1 MLQRIAAAQW
11 RVLFVVVAL
20 SVTIPFILWFAGMF
34 WLAAIHRNPLGADL
48 WTWLDAWGKVDA
60 GIYSHVEQDRLL
72 RSLFYASLLVYFVPL
87 YVVLNGMLQR
97 HRRALHGSARWANH
111 KEIRNANLVQDDGI
125 VIGKHKGEILRFP
138 GQQFVLLSAPTRSG
152 KGVGVVIPNLLTYS
166 GSVVVLDIK
175 QENYNIT
182 AGYRRDVLQQ
192 QSWLFNPF
200 AEERNPDTGAPAPR
214 THRYNP
220 LSSITDG
227 VFRVGDILAIGNA
240 IWPTGGKD
248 AFWNDNARNLFLAI
262 VLFLSEL
269 NDRRQKDAA
278 LPEYPVTMGEVLR
291 QSSGR
296 GTGLS
301 VKKYLQGLVETYPWL
316 SSECLD
322 ALTNFLSAS
331 DDVLASIL
339 STFNAPLTIWR
350 NPVVDAATSQND
362 FDLADVRTRPMS
374 VYIGITPDHLEDAKL
389 LVNLVFSQLVNLNT
403 KQLPQDNPSR
413 YRYPCLLLMDEFT
426 AIGKVNILA
435 KAVSYIAGY
444 NLRLL
449 PIIQSLSQLESVYGR
464 EDARTFVTN
473 HAMQILFAPREQ
485 KDANE
490 YSEMLG
496 TFTEK
501 GVSESRSK
509 QILDPKGSSESIS
522 DQKRALM
529 LPQELKE
536 LGQWKEIVLLENTKP
551 ILCDKIRYYD
561 DPAFTSRVMEPPVVP
576 PLDLDLFIAKLQ
588 NRIRPLQDSELQA
601 DGSDLSDVPPEHLL
615 LMDADIDLPPP
626 DDEEGAYEFVTQCYQ
641 EQLGVS
647 VNDMNALVEK
657 TAPTPESPVAELSQW
672 LLNGLEFMNVVE
684 GSEVPHTDPSEKG
697 SAVDMETVNRAF
709 SAL

>member
-48 WTWLDAWGKVDA
+48 WTWLDAWGRVSA
-60 GIYSHVEQDRLL
+60 GIYPQTEQDRLI
-72 RSLFYASLLVYFVPL
+72 RSLFYACLLVYFVPL
-87 YVVLNGMLQR
+87 YVVLNGMLQK
-97 HRRALHGSARWANH
+97 HRRALHGSARWAND

-125 VIGKHKGEILRFP
+125 VIGKNKGEILRFP
-138 GQQFVLLSAPTRSG
+138 GQQFVLLAAPTRSG
-152 KGVGVVIPNLLTYS
+152 KGVGVVIPNLLTYT

-182 AGYRRDVLQQ
+182 AGYRRGVLQQ
-192 QSWLFNPF
+192 QTWLFNPF
-200 AEERNPDTGAPAPR
+200 AEDRNPDTGVPAPR

-403 KQLPQDNPSR
+403 KQLPQDNPQR
-413 YRYPCLLLMDEFT
+413 YRYSCLLLMDEFT

-501 GVSESRSK
+501 GISESRSK

>member
-1 MLQRIAAAQW
+1 MLQKIAATQW

-34 WLAAIHRNPLGADL
+34 WLAAIHRNPLVADL
-48 WTWLDAWGKVDA
+48 WTWLDAWSKVADR
-60 GIYSHVEQDRLL
+60 IYPKVEQDRLI

-87 YVVLNGMLQR
+87 YVVLNGMLQK
-97 HRRALHGSARWANH
+97 HRRALHGSARWAND
-111 KEIRNANLVQDDGI
+111 KEIRNAHLVQDDGI

-138 GQQFVLLSAPTRSG
+138 GQQFVLLAAPTRSG
-152 KGVGVVIPNLLTYS
+152 KGVGVVIPNLLTYT

-182 AGYRRDVLQQ
+182 AGYRREVLGQET
-192 QSWLFNPF
+192 WLFNPF
-200 AEERNPDTGAPAPR
+200 AEDREPDTGRPAPR

-262 VLFLSEL
+262 VLFLCEVR
-269 NDRRQKDAA
+269 DRRLKDES
-278 LPEYPVTMGEVLR
+278 LPEYAVTMGEVLR

-296 GTGLS
+296 GTGQT
-301 VKKYLQGLVETYPWL
+301 VKKYLQTLVETYPWL

-322 ALTNFLSAS
+322 AMANFLSAS

-350 NPVVDAATSQND
+350 NPIVDGATSQND

-403 KQLPQDNPSR
+403 KQLPQDNPQR
-413 YRYPCLLLMDEFT
+413 YRYRCLLLMDEFT

-501 GVSESRSK
+501 GISESRSK

-561 DPAFTSRVMEPPVVP
+561 DPAFSSRVMQPPVVQ
-576 PLDLDLFIAKLQ
+576 PLDIDLFVAKSQ
-588 NRIRPLQDSELQA
+588 NRIRPLQDSEVTSA
-601 DGSDLSDVPPEHLL
+601 GSDLSDVPPEHLL
-615 LMDADIDLPPP
+615 LMEADIELPPL
-626 DDEEGAYEFVTQCYQ
+626 DDEEGAYEFVTQCYH

-647 VNDMNALVEK
+647 VSEMNALVEK
-657 TAPTPESPVAELSQW
+657 TAPTPESSVPELSQW
-672 LLNGLEFMNVVE
+672 LLNGLEFMAAVE
-684 GSEVPHTDPSEKG
+684 EAEDRTSEALPDIPISER
-697 SAVDMETVNRAF
+697 AVDAAF
-709 SAL
+709 SSI

>member
-1 MLQRIAAAQW
+1 MLQKIAAKQW

-48 WTWLDAWGKVDA
+48 WTWLDAWGRVSA
-60 GIYSHVEQDRLL
+60 GLYPQTEQDRLI

-87 YVVLNGMLQR
+87 YVVLNGMLQK
-97 HRRALHGSARWANH
+97 HRRALHGSARWAND
-111 KEIRNANLVQDDGI
+111 KEIRNAHLVQDDGI
-125 VIGKHKGEILRFP
+125 VIGRHKGEILRFP
-138 GQQFVLLSAPTRSG
+138 GQQFVLLAAPTRSG
-152 KGVGVVIPNLLTYS
+152 KGVGVVIPNLLTYT

-182 AGYRRDVLQQ
+182 AGYRSAVLRQET
-192 QSWLFNPF
+192 WLFNPF
-200 AEERNPDTGAPAPR
+200 AEDREPDAGRAAPR

-227 VFRVGDILAIGNA
+227 VFRIGDILAIGNA

-262 VLFLSEL
+262 VLFLCEIR
-269 NDRRQKDAA
+269 DRRQKDES
-278 LPEYPVTMGEVLR
+278 LPHYPVTMGEVLR

-296 GTGLS
+296 GTGQS
-301 VKKYLQGLVETYPWL
+301 VKKYLQAQIETYPWL

-322 ALTNFLSAS
+322 AMANFLSAS

-389 LVNLVFSQLVNLNT
+389 LVNLIFSQLVNLNT
-403 KQLPQDNPSR
+403 KQLPQDNPQR

-473 HAMQILFAPREQ
+473 HALQILFAPREQ

-501 GVSESRSK
+501 GISESRSK

-529 LPQELKE
+529 MPQELKE

-561 DPAFTSRVMEPPVVP
+561 DPAFTSRVMKPPVVP
-576 PLDLDLFIAKLQ
+576 PLDLDLFVAKSQ
-588 NRIRPLQDSELQA
+588 NRIRPLQDSDVKA
-601 DGSDLSDVPPEHLL
+601 GGSDLSDVPPEHLL
-615 LMDADIDLPPP
+615 LMDADIELPPP
-626 DDEEGAYEFVTQCYQ
+626 DDEEAAYEFVTQCYQ

-647 VNDMNALVEK
+647 VSEITSLAKD
-657 TAPTPESPVAELSQW
+657 TAPSPQSSVPELSQW
-672 LLNGLEFMNVVE
+672 LLNGLEFIEAVDA
-684 GSEVPHTDPSEKG
+684 GSEVDDVKVAHQLDRGGVEH
-697 SAVDMETVNRAF
+697 AF
-709 SAL
+709 SGL

>member
-1 MLQRIAAAQW
+1 MLQKIAAAQW

-20 SVTIPFILWFAGMF
+20 AATIPFILWFAGMF
-34 WLAAIHRNPLGADL
+34 WLAAIHKNPLGADL
-48 WTWLDAWGKVDA
+48 WTWLDAWDLVRA
-60 GIYSHVEQDRLL
+60 GAYPMAEQDRLI

-87 YVVLNGMLQR
+87 YVVLNGMLQK
-97 HRRALHGSARWANH
+97 HRRALHGNARWAND
-111 KEIRNANLVQDDGI
+111 KEIHKANLVQDDGI
-125 VIGKHKGEILRFP
+125 VIGRHRDQLLSFP
-138 GQQFVLLSAPTRSG
+138 GQQFVLLAAPTRSG
-152 KGVGVVIPNLLTYS
+152 KGVGVVIPNLLTYT

-192 QSWLFNPF
+192 QTWLFNPF
-200 AEERNPDTGAPAPR
+200 AEDRNPDTGAPAPR

-269 NDRRQKDAA
+269 NDRRKKDVA

-322 ALTNFLSAS
+322 AMANFLSAS

-350 NPVVDAATSQND
+350 NPIVDAATSQND

-389 LVNLVFSQLVNLNT
+389 LVNLIFSQLVNLNT

-449 PIIQSLSQLESVYGR
+449 PIIQSMSQLESVYGK

-473 HAMQILFAPREQ
+473 HALQILFAPREQ

-501 GVSESRSK
+501 GISESRSK

-561 DPAFTSRVMEPPVVP
+561 DPVFTSRVKKPPIVAS
-576 PLDLDLFIAKLQ
+576 LDLDLFIAKSQ
-588 NRIRPLQDSELQA
+588 KRIRPVQDGEFESESGGLTGA
-601 DGSDLSDVPPEHLL
+601 VPEHLM
-615 LMDADIDLPPP
+615 LMEADIDMPPP
-626 DDEEGAYEFVTQCYQ
+626 DSDEGVYDFVTQCYQ
-641 EQLGVS
+641 EQLGMS
-647 VNDMNALVEK
+647 ASDITALVKQE
-657 TAPTPESPVAELSQW
+657 ESEQDRPVAELSNW
-672 LLNGLEFMNVVE
+672 LLNGLEFIQAVE
-684 GSEVPHTDPSEKG
+684 AGVATNDTPEKPKTLG
-697 SAVDMETVNRAF
+697 RKGVSHAF

>member
-1 MLQRIAAAQW
+1 MLQKIAATQW
-11 RVLFVVVAL
+11 RVLFVGVAL

-48 WTWLDAWGKVDA
+48 WTWLDAWGKVAA
-60 GIYSHVEQDRLL
+60 GTYPHTEQDRLI

-87 YVVLNGMLQR
+87 YVVLNGMLQK
-97 HRRALHGSARWANH
+97 HRRALHGSARWANDR
-111 KEIRNANLVQDDGI
+111 EISKANLVQDDGI
-125 VIGKHKGEILRFP
+125 VIGKNKGETLRFP
-138 GQQFVLLSAPTRSG
+138 GQQFVLLAAPTRSG
-152 KGVGVVIPNLLTYS
+152 KGVGVVIPNLLTYT

-182 AGYRRDVLQQ
+182 AGYRRDVLEQQ
-192 QSWLFNPF
+192 TWLFNPF

-296 GTGLS
+296 GTGQS
-301 VKKYLQGLVETYPWL
+301 VKKYLQSLIETYPWL

-322 ALTNFLSAS
+322 AMANFLSAS

-350 NPVVDAATSQND
+350 NPIVDAATSQND

-403 KQLPQDNPSR
+403 KQLPQDNPQR

-449 PIIQSLSQLESVYGR
+449 PIIQSLSQLESVYGK

-561 DPAFTSRVMEPPVVP
+561 DPAFTSRVMKPPVVP
-576 PLDLDLFIAKLQ
+576 PLDLDLFVAKSQ
-588 NRIRPLQDSELQA
+588 NRIRPLRDSDMQA

-615 LMDADIDLPPP
+615 LMDADIELPPP
-626 DDEEGAYEFVTQCYQ
+626 EDEEGAYEFVTQCYQ

-657 TAPTPESPVAELSQW
+657 VAPTPQSSVPELSQW
-672 LLNGLEFMNVVE
+672 LLNGLEFMNIVDAGAEVE
-684 GSEVPHTDPSEKG
+684 DDVAAQNLDRTGVEH
-697 SAVDMETVNRAF
+697 AF
-709 SAL
+709 SSL

>member
-1 MLQRIAAAQW
+1 MLQRIAAVQW

-48 WTWLDAWGKVDA
+48 WTWLDAWGRVSA
-60 GIYSHVEQDRLL
+60 GIYPQAEQDRLI

-87 YVVLNGMLQR
+87 YVVLNGMLQK
-97 HRRALHGSARWANH
+97 HRRALHGSARWAND

-138 GQQFVLLSAPTRSG
+138 GQQFVLLAAPTRSG
-152 KGVGVVIPNLLTYS
+152 KGVGVVIPNLLTYT

-182 AGYRRDVLQQ
+182 AGYRNSVLGQET
-192 QSWLFNPF
+192 WLFNPF
-200 AEERNPDTGAPAPR
+200 AEDREPDTGRADPR

-262 VLFLSEL
+262 VLFLCEMQG
-269 NDRRQKDAA
+269 RRLKDES
-278 LPEYPVTMGEVLR
+278 LPHYPVTMGEVLR

-296 GTGLS
+296 GTGQS
-301 VKKYLQGLVETYPWL
+301 VKKYLQSLIETYPWL

-322 ALTNFLSAS
+322 AMANFLSAS

-374 VYIGITPDHLEDAKL
+374 IYIGITPDHLEDAKL

-403 KQLPQDNPSR
+403 KQLPQDNPQR

-576 PLDLDLFIAKLQ
+576 PLDLDLFVAKLQ
-588 NRIRPLQDSELQA
+588 NRIRPLQDSDVQA

-615 LMDADIDLPPP
+615 LMEADIELPPP

-647 VNDMNALVEK
+647 VSDMAALVSDKE
-657 TAPTPESPVAELSQW
+657 PDSQSSVPELSQW
-672 LLNGLEFMNVVE
+672 LLNGLEFMKVIERGAATE
-684 GSEVPHTDPSEKG
+684 GVLTRPDP
-697 SAVDMETVNRAF
+697 VDRETVDRAF

>member
-1 MLQRIAAAQW
+1 MLQRIAAVQW

-48 WTWLDAWGKVDA
+48 WTWLDAWGRVSA
-60 GIYSHVEQDRLL
+60 GIYPQAEQDRLI

-87 YVVLNGMLQR
+87 YVVLNGMLQK
-97 HRRALHGSARWANH
+97 HRRALHGSARWAND

-138 GQQFVLLSAPTRSG
+138 GQQFVLLAAPTRSG
-152 KGVGVVIPNLLTYS
+152 KGVGVVIPNLLTYT

-182 AGYRRDVLQQ
+182 AGYRNSVLGQET
-192 QSWLFNPF
+192 WLFNPF
-200 AEERNPDTGAPAPR
+200 AEDREPDTGRADPR

-262 VLFLSEL
+262 VLFLCEMQG
-269 NDRRQKDAA
+269 RRLKDES
-278 LPEYPVTMGEVLR
+278 LPHYPVTMGEVLR

-296 GTGLS
+296 GTGQS
-301 VKKYLQGLVETYPWL
+301 VKKYLQSLIETYPWL

-322 ALTNFLSAS
+322 AMANFLSAS

-362 FDLADVRTRPMS
+362 FDLADVRTKPMS

-389 LVNLVFSQLVNLNT
+389 LINLVFSQLVNLNT
-403 KQLPQDNPSR
+403 KQLPQDNPQR

-464 EDARTFVTN
+464 EDTRTFVTN

-501 GVSESRSK
+501 GISESRSK

-561 DPAFTSRVMEPPVVP
+561 NPAFTSRVMQPPVVP
-576 PLDLDLFIAKLQ
+576 PLDLDLFVAKLQ
-588 NRIRPLQDSELQA
+588 NRIRTLQDNDVKA

-615 LMDADIDLPPP
+615 LMEADIELPPP
-626 DDEEGAYEFVTQCYQ
+626 DDEEGAFEFVTQCYQ

-647 VNDMNALVEK
+647 VSEMNALVEK
-657 TAPTPESPVAELSQW
+657 TTPNPESPVPELSQW
-672 LLNGLEFMNVVE
+672 LLNGLEFMAAVE
-684 GSEVPHTDPSEKG
+684 DPGGTITEAQPDMPISKG
-697 SAVDMETVNRAF
+697 AVHAAF
-709 SAL
+709 SSI

>member
-1 MLQRIAAAQW
+1 MLQKIAAKQW

-48 WTWLDAWGKVDA
+48 WTWLDAWGRVSA
-60 GIYSHVEQDRLL
+60 GSYPQTEQDRLI

-87 YVVLNGMLQR
+87 YVVLNGMLQK
-97 HRRALHGSARWANH
+97 HRRALHGNARWAND
-111 KEIRNANLVQDDGI
+111 KEIHKANLVQDDGI
-125 VIGKHKGEILRFP
+125 VIGKNKGEILRFP
-138 GQQFVLLSAPTRSG
+138 GQQFVLLAAPTRSG
-152 KGVGVVIPNLLTYS
+152 KGVGVVIPNLLTYT

-182 AGYRRDVLQQ
+182 AGYRRNSLKQDT
-192 QSWLFNPF
+192 WLFNPF
-200 AEERNPDTGAPAPR
+200 AEDREPETGRAAPR

-220 LSSITDG
+220 LSSITVG

-262 VLFLSEL
+262 VLFLCEIR
-269 NDRRQKDAA
+269 DRRQKDEA
-278 LPEYPVTMGEVLR
+278 LPYYPVTMGEVLR

-296 GTGLS
+296 GTGQS
-301 VKKYLQGLVETYPWL
+301 VKKYLQALVETYPWL

-322 ALTNFLSAS
+322 AMANFLSAS

-403 KQLPQDNPSR
+403 KQLPQDNPQR
-413 YRYPCLLLMDEFT
+413 YRYPCLLLMDEFS

-449 PIIQSLSQLESVYGR
+449 PIIQSLSQLESVYGK

-501 GVSESRSK
+501 GISESRSK

-561 DPAFTSRVMEPPVVP
+561 DPAFNSRVMQSPVVP
-576 PLDLDLFIAKLQ
+576 PLDLDLFVAKSQ
-588 NRIRPLQDSELQA
+588 NRIRPLQDSDLLA
-601 DGSDLSDVPPEHLL
+601 DGSDLSDLPPEHLL
-615 LMDADIDLPPP
+615 LMESDIELPPP
-626 DDEEGAYEFVTQCYQ
+626 DDEESANEFVAHCYQ

-647 VNDMNALVEK
+647 VSEMNALVEK
-657 TAPTPESPVAELSQW
+657 TTPNPESPVPELSQW
-672 LLNGLEFMNVVE
+672 LLNGLEFMAAVE
-684 GSEVPHTDPSEKG
+684 DPENRTSEALPSKPISER
-697 SAVDMETVNRAF
+697 AVHAAF
-709 SAL
+709 SSI

>member
-1 MLQRIAAAQW
+1 MLQKIAATQW

-48 WTWLDAWGKVDA
+48 WTWLDAWGKLAD
-60 GIYSHVEQDRLL
+60 GIYPRVEQDRLI

-87 YVVLNGMLQR
+87 YVVLNGMIQK
-97 HRRALHGSARWANH
+97 HRRALHGSARWAND
-111 KEIRNANLVQDDGI
+111 KEIRNAHLVQDDGI

-138 GQQFVLLSAPTRSG
+138 GQQFVLLAAPTRSG
-152 KGVGVVIPNLLTYS
+152 KGVGVVIPNLLTYT

-175 QENYNIT
+175 QENYHIT
-182 AGYRRDVLQQ
+182 AGYRRDVLRQET
-192 QSWLFNPF
+192 WLFNPF
-200 AEERNPDTGAPAPR
+200 AEDREPDTGRPAPR

-262 VLFLSEL
+262 VLFLCEVR
-269 NDRRQKDAA
+269 DRRLKDES
-278 LPEYPVTMGEVLR
+278 LPDYPVTMGEVLR

-296 GTGLS
+296 GTGQT
-301 VKKYLQGLVETYPWL
+301 VKKYLQTLVETYPWL

-322 ALTNFLSAS
+322 AMANFLSAS

-350 NPVVDAATSQND
+350 NPIVDAATSQND

-403 KQLPQDNPSR
+403 KQLPQDNLQR
-413 YRYPCLLLMDEFT
+413 YRYSCLLLMDEFT

-501 GVSESRSK
+501 GISESRSK

-551 ILCDKIRYYD
+551 ILCEKIRYYD
-561 DPAFTSRVMEPPVVP
+561 DPAFSTCVMQPPVVP
-576 PLDLDLFIAKLQ
+576 PLDIDLFVAKSQ
-588 NRIRPLQDSELQA
+588 NRIRPLQDSEVKS
-601 DGSDLSDVPPEHLL
+601 DGPDLSDVPPEHIL
-615 LMDADIDLPPP
+615 LMEADIELPPP
-626 DDEEGAYEFVTQCYQ
+626 EDEAGAYEFVTQCYQ

-647 VNDMNALVEK
+647 VAEINALVEK
-657 TAPTPESPVAELSQW
+657 TTPTPESSVPELSQW
-672 LLNGLEFMNVVE
+672 LLNGLEFMAAVAVGAVAE
-684 GSEVPHTDPSEKG
+684 DGLARSVP
-697 SAVDMETVNRAF
+697 VDMDTVDRAF
-709 SAL
+709 STL

>member
-1 MLQRIAAAQW
+1 M
-11 RVLFVVVAL
+11 
-20 SVTIPFILWFAGMF
+20 
-34 WLAAIHRNPLGADL
+34 
-48 WTWLDAWGKVDA
+48 
-60 GIYSHVEQDRLL
+60 
-72 RSLFYASLLVYFVPL
+72 PL
-87 YVVLNGMLQR
+87 YVVLNGMLQK
-97 HRRALHGSARWANH
+97 HRRALHGSARWANDR
-111 KEIRNANLVQDDGI
+111 EISKANLVQDDGI
-125 VIGKHKGEILRFP
+125 VIGKHKSEILRFP
-138 GQQFVLLSAPTRSG
+138 GQQFVLLAAPTRSG
-152 KGVGVVIPNLLTYS
+152 KGVGVVIPNLLTYT

-182 AGYRRDVLQQ
+182 AGYRNTVHKQET
-192 QSWLFNPF
+192 WLFNPF
-200 AEERNPDTGAPAPR
+200 AEDREPDTGRAAPR

-262 VLFLSEL
+262 VLFLCEMR
-269 NDRRQKDAA
+269 DRRLKDES
-278 LPEYPVTMGEVLR
+278 LPNYPVTMGEVLR

-296 GTGLS
+296 GTGQS
-301 VKKYLQGLVETYPWL
+301 VKKYLQSLFETYPWL

-322 ALTNFLSAS
+322 AMANFLSAS

-403 KQLPQDNPSR
+403 KQLPQDNPQR

-449 PIIQSLSQLESVYGR
+449 PIIQSLSQLESVYGK

-473 HAMQILFAPREQ
+473 HALQILFAPREQ

-501 GVSESRSK
+501 GISESRSK

-536 LGQWKEIVLLENTKP
+536 LGQWKEIVLVENTKP

-576 PLDLDLFIAKLQ
+576 PLDLDLFVAKSQ
-588 NRIRPLQDSELQA
+588 NRIRPLQDCDLQA

-615 LMDADIDLPPP
+615 LMDADIELPPP
-626 DDEEGAYEFVTQCYQ
+626 EDEEGAYEFVTQCYQ

-657 TAPTPESPVAELSQW
+657 TAPTPQSSVPELSQW
-672 LLNGLEFMNVVE
+672 LLNGLEFIKVVDS
-684 GSEVPHTDPSEKG
+684 GSEVEDV
-697 SAVDMETVNRAF
+697 VDAQNLDRTGVEHAF
-709 SAL
+709 SGL

>member
-1 MLQRIAAAQW
+1 MLQRIAATQW

-48 WTWLDAWGKVDA
+48 WTWLDAWGKVAA
-60 GIYSHVEQDRLL
+60 GIYSHVEQVRLI

-87 YVVLNGMLQR
+87 YVVLNGMLQK
-97 HRRALHGSARWANH
+97 HRRALHGSARWANDR
-111 KEIRNANLVQDDGI
+111 EISKANLVQDDGI
-125 VIGKHKGEILRFP
+125 VIGKNKGETLRFP
-138 GQQFVLLSAPTRSG
+138 GQQFVLLAAPTRSG
-152 KGVGVVIPNLLTYS
+152 KGVGVVIPNLLTYT

-182 AGYRRDVLQQ
+182 AGYRRDVLEQQ
-192 QSWLFNPF
+192 TWLFNPF

-296 GTGLS
+296 GTGQS
-301 VKKYLQGLVETYPWL
+301 VKKYLQSLIETYPWL

-322 ALTNFLSAS
+322 AMANFLSAS

-350 NPVVDAATSQND
+350 NPIVDAATSQND

-403 KQLPQDNPSR
+403 KQLPQDNPQR

-449 PIIQSLSQLESVYGR
+449 PIIQSLSQLESVYGK

-561 DPAFTSRVMEPPVVP
+561 DPAFTSRVMKPPVVP
-576 PLDLDLFIAKLQ
+576 PLDLDLFVAKSQ
-588 NRIRPLQDSELQA
+588 NRIRPLRDSDMQA

-615 LMDADIDLPPP
+615 LMDADIELPPP
-626 DDEEGAYEFVTQCYQ
+626 EDEEGAYEFVTQCYQ

-657 TAPTPESPVAELSQW
+657 VAPTPQSSVPELSQW
-672 LLNGLEFMNVVE
+672 LLNGLEFMNIVDAGAEVE
-684 GSEVPHTDPSEKG
+684 DDVAAQNLDRTGVEH
-697 SAVDMETVNRAF
+697 AF
-709 SAL
+709 SSL

>member
-1 MLQRIAAAQW
+1 MLQRIAALQW
-11 RVLFVVVAL
+11 RVLFIVVAL
-20 SVTIPFILWFAGMF
+20 AATIPFILWFAGMF

-48 WTWLDAWGKVDA
+48 WTWLDAWFWVRDGV
-60 GIYSHVEQDRLL
+60 YPSTEQDRLI

-87 YVVLNGMLQR
+87 YVLLNGAFQK
-97 HRRALHGSARWANH
+97 HRRALHGSARWAND
-111 KEIRNANLVQDDGI
+111 KEIRTADLMCDDGI
-125 VIGKHKGEILRFP
+125 VIGKLKGDTLRFP
-138 GQQFVLLSAPTRSG
+138 GQQFVLLAAPTRSG
-152 KGVGVVIPNLLTYS
+152 KGVGVVIPNLLTYN

-182 AGYRRDVLQQ
+182 AGYRKDVLRQET
-192 QSWLFNPF
+192 WLFNPF
-200 AEERNPDTGAPAPR
+200 AEDRESETGRAAPR

-262 VLFLSEL
+262 VLFLCEVR
-269 NDRRQKDAA
+269 DRRIKDES
-278 LPEYPVTMGEVLR
+278 LPHYPVTMGEVLR

-296 GTGLS
+296 GTGQS
-301 VKKYLQGLVETYPWL
+301 VKKYLQTLVETYPWL

-322 ALTNFLSAS
+322 AMANFLSAS

-413 YRYPCLLLMDEFT
+413 YRHSCLLLMDEFT

-501 GVSESRSK
+501 GISESRSK

-561 DPAFTSRVMEPPVVP
+561 DPAFTSRVMQPPVVP
-576 PLDLDLFIAKLQ
+576 ALDLDLFVAKLQ
-588 NRIRPLQDSELQA
+588 NRIRPLQDSDLKA
-601 DGSDLSDVPPEHLL
+601 DGSDLSDMPPEHLL
-615 LMDADIDLPPP
+615 LMDADIELPPP
-626 DDEEGAYEFVTQCYQ
+626 DDEEAAYEFVTQCYQ

-647 VNDMNALVEK
+647 VSEITSLAKD
-657 TAPTPESPVAELSQW
+657 TAPSPQSSVPELSQW
-672 LLNGLEFMNVVE
+672 LLNGLEFIEAVDA
-684 GSEVPHTDPSEKG
+684 GSEVDDVKDVQQLDRGGVEH
-697 SAVDMETVNRAF
+697 AF
-709 SAL
+709 SGL

>member
-1 MLQRIAAAQW
+1 MLQRIAATQW

-34 WLAAIHRNPLGADL
+34 WLAAIRRNPMGADL
-48 WTWLDAWGKVDA
+48 WTWLDAWGKVA
-60 GIYSHVEQDRLL
+60 TGTYPLIEQDRLI

-87 YVVLNGMLQR
+87 YVVLNGMLQK
-97 HRRALHGSARWANH
+97 HRRALHGSARWAND

-125 VIGKHKGEILRFP
+125 VIGKHKGDILRFP
-138 GQQFVLLSAPTRSG
+138 GQQFVLLAAPTRSG
-152 KGVGVVIPNLLTYS
+152 KGVGVVIPNLLTYT

-182 AGYRRDVLQQ
+182 AGYRRDVLRQET
-192 QSWLFNPF
+192 WLFNPF
-200 AEERNPDTGAPAPR
+200 AEDREPDTGRAAPR

-262 VLFLSEL
+262 VLFLCEIR
-269 NDRRQKDAA
+269 DRRQKDES
-278 LPEYPVTMGEVLR
+278 LPHYPVTMGEVLR

-296 GTGLS
+296 GTGQS
-301 VKKYLQGLVETYPWL
+301 VKKYLQAQIETYPWL

-322 ALTNFLSAS
+322 AMANFLSAS

-389 LVNLVFSQLVNLNT
+389 LVNLIFSQLVNLNT
-403 KQLPQDNPSR
+403 KQLPQDNPQR

-473 HAMQILFAPREQ
+473 HALQILFAPREQ

-529 LPQELKE
+529 MPQELKE

-561 DPAFTSRVMEPPVVP
+561 DPAFSSRVMQPPVVP
-576 PLDLDLFIAKLQ
+576 QLDLDLFVAKLH
-588 NRIRPLQDSELQA
+588 NRIRPLQDSDVKD

-615 LMDADIDLPPP
+615 LMEADIEVPPP
-626 DDEEGAYEFVTQCYQ
+626 EDEEGAYEFVTQCYQ

-647 VNDMNALVEK
+647 VSELTSLAKV
-657 TAPTPESPVAELSQW
+657 TAPSPQSSVPELSQW
-672 LLNGLEFMNVVE
+672 LLNGLEFIEAVDA
-684 GSEVPHTDPSEKG
+684 GSEVDDVMDVHQLDRGGVEH
-697 SAVDMETVNRAF
+697 AF
-709 SAL
+709 SGL

>member
-20 SVTIPFILWFAGMF
+20 SVTIPFILWFAGIF

-48 WTWLDAWGKVDA
+48 WTWLDAWGRISA
-60 GIYSHVEQDRLL
+60 GLYPQTEQDRLI

-87 YVVLNGMLQR
+87 YVVLNGMFQK
-97 HRRALHGSARWANH
+97 HRRALHGSARWAND

-138 GQQFVLLSAPTRSG
+138 GQQFVLLAAPTRSG
-152 KGVGVVIPNLLTYS
+152 KGVGVVIPNLLTYT

-182 AGYRRDVLQQ
+182 AGYRKDILNQET
-192 QSWLFNPF
+192 WLFNPF
-200 AEERNPDTGAPAPR
+200 AEDREPETGRAAPR

-262 VLFLSEL
+262 VLFLCEVR
-269 NDRRQKDAA
+269 DRRYKDES
-278 LPEYPVTMGEVLR
+278 LPDYPVTMGEVLR

-296 GTGLS
+296 GTGQS
-301 VKKYLQGLVETYPWL
+301 VKKYLQSLIETYPWL

-322 ALTNFLSAS
+322 AMANFLSAS

-362 FDLADVRTRPMS
+362 FDLADVRIRPMS

-403 KQLPQDNPSR
+403 KQLPQDNPQR

-501 GVSESRSK
+501 GISESRSK

-536 LGQWKEIVLLENTKP
+536 LGQWKEIVILENTKP
-551 ILCDKIRYYD
+551 ILCEKVRYYD
-561 DPAFTSRVMEPPVVP
+561 DPAFSTRVMQPPVVL
-576 PLDLDLFIAKLQ
+576 PLDLDLFVAKSQ
-588 NRIRPLQDSELQA
+588 NRVRPLQDSDVQTDE
-601 DGSDLSDVPPEHLL
+601 SVLSDVPPEHLL
-615 LMDADIDLPPP
+615 LMEADIELPPP
-626 DDEEGAYEFVTQCYQ
+626 EDEEGAYEFVTQCYQ
-641 EQLGVS
+641 EQLVVS
-647 VNDMNALVEK
+647 VSDMATLVSNQE
-657 TAPTPESPVAELSQW
+657 PDSQGSVSELSQW
-672 LLNGLEFMNVVE
+672 LLNGLEFMKVIERGAATE
-684 GSEVPHTDPSEKG
+684 GDSKRPDP
-697 SAVDMETVNRAF
+697 VDRETVDRAF
-709 SAL
+709 LAL

>member
-1 MLQRIAAAQW
+1 MLQRIAATQW

-34 WLAAIHRNPLGADL
+34 WLATIPRNPLGADI
-48 WTWLDAWGKVDA
+48 WTWLDAWAQTRVGVLPL
-60 GIYSHVEQDRLL
+60 SEQDRLI
-72 RSLFYASLLVYFVPL
+72 RSLFYSSLLVYFVPL

-97 HRRALHGSARWANH
+97 HRRALHGSARWANDR
-111 KEIRNANLVQDDGI
+111 EISKANLVQDDGI
-125 VIGKHKGEILRFP
+125 VIGKHKGEILHFP
-138 GQQFVLLSAPTRSG
+138 GQQFVLLAAPTRSG
-152 KGVGVVIPNLLTYS
+152 KGVGVVIPNLLTYT

-182 AGYRRDVLQQ
+182 AGYRKDILKQET
-192 QSWLFNPF
+192 WLFNPF
-200 AEERNPDTGAPAPR
+200 AEDREPDTGRAAPK

-240 IWPTGGKD
+240 IWPTAGKD

-262 VLFLSEL
+262 VLFLCEMR
-269 NDRRQKDAA
+269 DRRLKDES
-278 LPEYPVTMGEVLR
+278 LPNYPVTMGEVLR

-296 GTGLS
+296 GTGQS
-301 VKKYLQGLVETYPWL
+301 VKKYLQALVETYPWL

-322 ALTNFLSAS
+322 AMSNFLSAS

-350 NPVVDAATSQND
+350 NPIVDAATSQND
-362 FDLADVRTRPMS
+362 FDLADVRTKPMS

-403 KQLPQDNPSR
+403 KQLPQDNPVR
-413 YRYPCLLLMDEFT
+413 YRYSCLLLMDEFT

-449 PIIQSLSQLESVYGR
+449 PIIQSLSQLESVYGK

-501 GVSESRSK
+501 GISESRSK

-561 DPAFTSRVMEPPVVP
+561 DPAFTSRVMETPVVP
-576 PLDLDLFIAKLQ
+576 PLDLDLFVAKLQ
-588 NRIRPLQDSELQA
+588 NRIRPLQDSDVQA

-615 LMDADIDLPPP
+615 LMEADIELPPP

-647 VNDMNALVEK
+647 VSEMNALVEK
-657 TAPTPESPVAELSQW
+657 TTPNPESPVPELSQW
-672 LLNGLEFMNVVE
+672 LLNGLEFMAALEEPVDRT
-684 GSEVPHTDPSEKG
+684 SEVLPDTPISER
-697 SAVDMETVNRAF
+697 AVHAAF
-709 SAL
+709 SSI

>member
-1 MLQRIAAAQW
+1 MLQKIAATQW
-11 RVLFVVVAL
+11 RVLFVVVSL
-20 SVTIPFILWFAGMF
+20 SATIPFILWFAGMF
-34 WLAAIHRNPLGADL
+34 WLAALHKNPLGSNL
-48 WTWLDAWGKVDA
+48 WTWLDAWGLVRNSV
-60 GIYSHVEQDRLL
+60 YPVSEQDRLI
-72 RSLFYASLLVYFVPL
+72 RSLFYASLVVYFVPL
-87 YVVLNGMLQR
+87 YVVLNGVLQK
-97 HRRALHGSARWANH
+97 HRRALHGSARWAND
-111 KEIRNANLVQDDGI
+111 KEIRQAGLVQDDGI
-125 VIGKHKGEILRFP
+125 LIGKHKGDILHFP
-138 GQQFVLLSAPTRSG
+138 GQQFVILAAPTRSG
-152 KGVGVVIPNLLTYS
+152 KGVGVVIPNLLTYR

-175 QENYNIT
+175 QENYTIT
-182 AGYRRDVLQQ
+182 AGYRQRVLKQET
-192 QSWLFNPF
+192 WLFNPF
-200 AEERNPDTGAPAPR
+200 AEDRDPETGRPAPR

-262 VLFLSEL
+262 VLFLCEL
-269 NDRRQKDAA
+269 RDRGQKEEG
-278 LPEYPVTMGEVLR
+278 LPDYPVTMGEVLR

-296 GTGLS
+296 GSGQT
-301 VKKYLQGLVETYPWL
+301 VKKYLQGLIETYPWL
-316 SSECLD
+316 SGECLD
-322 ALTNFLSAS
+322 AMANFLSAS

-403 KQLPQDNPSR
+403 KQLPQDNPAR

-449 PIIQSLSQLESVYGR
+449 PIIQSLSQLESVYGK
-464 EDARTFVTN
+464 EDARTFLTN
-473 HAMQILFAPREQ
+473 HALQILFAPREQ

-501 GVSESRSK
+501 GISESRSK

-529 LPQELKE
+529 MPQELKE
-536 LGQWKEIVLLENTKP
+536 LGQWKEIILLENTKP

-561 DPAFTSRVMEPPVVP
+561 DPVFTARVMQPPVLP
-576 PLDLDLFIAKLQ
+576 PMDLDLFIAQSQK
-588 NRIRPLQDSELQA
+588 RIRPLA
-601 DGSDLSDVPPEHLL
+601 DNEINDETGALSDVPPEHLL
-615 LMDADIDLPPP
+615 LLDPEIKMPPIEDE
-626 DDEEGAYEFVTQCYQ
+626 DDAYEFALNCY
-641 EQLGVS
+641 EAQLGTGIADSIALAEKTPAGPEAS
-647 VNDMNALVEK
+647 VN
-657 TAPTPESPVAELSQW
+657 ELSHW
-672 LLNGLEFMNVVE
+672 LLNGLEFMSVIDE
-684 GSEVPHTDPSEKG
+684 GRFTDNPQK
-697 SAVDMETVNRAF
+697 SAIAMDQEDVRQAF

>member
-11 RVLFVVVAL
+11 RVLFVLVAL

-48 WTWLDAWGKVDA
+48 WTWLDAWGRVSA
-60 GIYSHVEQDRLL
+60 GSYPQTEQDRLI

-87 YVVLNGMLQR
+87 YVVLNGMLQK

-152 KGVGVVIPNLLTYS
+152 KGVGVVIPNLLTYT

-182 AGYRRDVLQQ
+182 AGYRRGVLQQ
-192 QSWLFNPF
+192 QTWLFNPF
-200 AEERNPDTGAPAPR
+200 AEDRNPDTGVPAPR

>member
-1 MLQRIAAAQW
+1 MLQRIAATQW

-48 WTWLDAWGKVDA
+48 WTWLDAWGKVA
-60 GIYSHVEQDRLL
+60 TGTYPLIEQDRLI

-87 YVVLNGMLQR
+87 YVVLNGMLQK
-97 HRRALHGSARWANH
+97 HRRALHGSARWAND
-111 KEIRNANLVQDDGI
+111 KEIRNAKLVQDDGI

-138 GQQFVLLSAPTRSG
+138 GQQFVLLAAPTRSG
-152 KGVGVVIPNLLTYS
+152 KGVGVVIPNLLTYT

-182 AGYRRDVLQQ
+182 AGYRKESLGQET
-192 QSWLFNPF
+192 WLFNPF
-200 AEERNPDTGAPAPR
+200 AEDREPETGRAAPR

-262 VLFLSEL
+262 VLFLNEL
-269 NDRRQKDAA
+269 RDRRLKDES
-278 LPEYPVTMGEVLR
+278 LPHYPVTMGEVLR

-296 GTGLS
+296 GSGQS
-301 VKKYLQGLVETYPWL
+301 VKKYLQSLIETYPWL

-322 ALTNFLSAS
+322 AMANFLSAS

-350 NPVVDAATSQND
+350 NPIVDAATSHND

-403 KQLPQDNPSR
+403 KQLPQDNPTK

-501 GVSESRSK
+501 GISESRSK

-561 DPAFTSRVMEPPVVP
+561 DPAFTSRVMEPPVVR
-576 PLDLDLFIAKLQ
+576 PLDLDLFVAKLQ
-588 NRIRPLQDSELQA
+588 NRIRPLQDNDVQA

-615 LMDADIDLPPP
+615 LMEADIELPPP
-626 DDEEGAYEFVTQCYQ
+626 DDEEGAFEFVTQCYQ

-647 VNDMNALVEK
+647 VSDMAALVSDKE
-657 TAPTPESPVAELSQW
+657 PDSQSSVPELSQW
-672 LLNGLEFMNVVE
+672 LLNGLEFMKVIERGAATE
-684 GSEVPHTDPSEKG
+684 GVSTRPDP
-697 SAVDMETVNRAF
+697 VDRETVDRAF
-709 SAL
+709 LAL

>member
-48 WTWLDAWGKVDA
+48 WTWLDAWGRVSA
-60 GIYSHVEQDRLL
+60 GIYPQTEQDRLI
-72 RSLFYASLLVYFVPL
+72 RSLFYACLLVYFVPL
-87 YVVLNGMLQR
+87 YVVLNGMLQK
-97 HRRALHGSARWANH
+97 HRRALHGSARWAND

-138 GQQFVLLSAPTRSG
+138 GQQFVLLAAPTRSG

-182 AGYRRDVLQQ
+182 AGYRRDVLKQET
-192 QSWLFNPF
+192 WLFNPF
-200 AEERNPDTGAPAPR
+200 AEDRESDTGRAAPR

-262 VLFLSEL
+262 VLFLCEMR
-269 NDRRQKDAA
+269 DRRLKDES
-278 LPEYPVTMGEVLR
+278 LPNYPVTMGEVLR

-296 GTGLS
+296 GTGQS
-301 VKKYLQGLVETYPWL
+301 VKKYLQSLIETYPWL

-322 ALTNFLSAS
+322 AMANFLSAS

-403 KQLPQDNPSR
+403 KQLPQDNPQR

-501 GVSESRSK
+501 GISESRSK

-561 DPAFTSRVMEPPVVP
+561 DPAFTSRIMQPPVMP
-576 PLDLDLFIAKLQ
+576 PLDLDLFVAKLQ
-588 NRIRPLQDSELQA
+588 NRIRPLQDSDVQTDES
-601 DGSDLSDVPPEHLL
+601 GLSDVPPEHLL
-615 LMDADIDLPPP
+615 LMEADIDLPPP

-641 EQLGVS
+641 EQLGVCVS
-647 VNDMNALVEK
+647 EMNDLVEK
-657 TAPTPESPVAELSQW
+657 TSPTPNSPVPELSQW
-672 LLNGLEFMNVVE
+672 LLNGLEFMDVVDS
-684 GSEVPHTDPSEKG
+684 GAEVEDI
-697 SAVDMETVNRAF
+697 VDAQRLDRGGVDRAF
-709 SAL
+709 LGL

>member
-1 MLQRIAAAQW
+1 MLQRIAATQW

-34 WLAAIHRNPLGADL
+34 WLAAIRRNPMGADL
-48 WTWLDAWGKVDA
+48 WTWLDAWGKVA
-60 GIYSHVEQDRLL
+60 TGTYPLIEQDRLI

-87 YVVLNGMLQR
+87 YVVLNGMLQK
-97 HRRALHGSARWANH
+97 HRRALHGSARWAND
-111 KEIRNANLVQDDGI
+111 KEIRSANLVQDDGI
-125 VIGKHKGEILRFP
+125 VIGKHKGDILRFP
-138 GQQFVLLSAPTRSG
+138 GQQFVLLAAPTRSG
-152 KGVGVVIPNLLTYS
+152 KGVGVVIPNLLTYT

-182 AGYRRDVLQQ
+182 AGYRRDVLRQET
-192 QSWLFNPF
+192 WLFNPF
-200 AEERNPDTGAPAPR
+200 AEDREPDTGRAAPR

-262 VLFLSEL
+262 VLFLCEIR
-269 NDRRQKDAA
+269 DRRQKDES
-278 LPEYPVTMGEVLR
+278 LPHYPVTMGEVLR

-296 GTGLS
+296 GTGQS
-301 VKKYLQGLVETYPWL
+301 VKKYLQAQIETYPWL

-322 ALTNFLSAS
+322 AMANFLSAS

-389 LVNLVFSQLVNLNT
+389 LVNLIFSQLVNLNT
-403 KQLPQDNPSR
+403 KQLPQDNPQR

-473 HAMQILFAPREQ
+473 HALQILFAPREQ

-529 LPQELKE
+529 MPQELKE

-561 DPAFTSRVMEPPVVP
+561 DPAFSSRVMQPPVVP
-576 PLDLDLFIAKLQ
+576 QLDLDLFVAKLH
-588 NRIRPLQDSELQA
+588 NRIRPLQDSDVKD

-615 LMDADIDLPPP
+615 LMEADIEVPPP
-626 DDEEGAYEFVTQCYQ
+626 EDEEGAYEFVTQCYQ

-647 VNDMNALVEK
+647 VSELTSLAKV
-657 TAPTPESPVAELSQW
+657 TAPSPQSSVPELSQW
-672 LLNGLEFMNVVE
+672 LLNGLEFIEAVDA
-684 GSEVPHTDPSEKG
+684 GSEVDDVMDVHQLDRGGVEH
-697 SAVDMETVNRAF
+697 AF
-709 SAL
+709 SGL

>member
-1 MLQRIAAAQW
+1 MLQRIAATQW

-48 WTWLDAWGKVDA
+48 WTWLDAWGKVAA
-60 GIYSHVEQDRLL
+60 GIYSHVEQDRLI
-72 RSLFYASLLVYFVPL
+72 RSLIYASLLVYFVPL
-87 YVVLNGMLQR
+87 YVVLNGMLQK
-97 HRRALHGSARWANH
+97 HRRALHGSARWANDR
-111 KEIRNANLVQDDGI
+111 EISKANLVQDDGI
-125 VIGKHKGEILRFP
+125 VIGKNKGEILRFP
-138 GQQFVLLSAPTRSG
+138 GQQFVLLAAPTRSG
-152 KGVGVVIPNLLTYS
+152 KGVGVVIPNLLTYT

-182 AGYRRDVLQQ
+182 AGYRRNSLKQDT
-192 QSWLFNPF
+192 WLFNPF
-200 AEERNPDTGAPAPR
+200 AEDREPETGRAAPR

-220 LSSITDG
+220 LSSITVG

-262 VLFLSEL
+262 VLFLCEIR
-269 NDRRQKDAA
+269 DRRQKDEA
-278 LPEYPVTMGEVLR
+278 LPYYPVTMGEVLR

-296 GTGLS
+296 GTGQS
-301 VKKYLQGLVETYPWL
+301 VKKYLQALVETYPWL

-322 ALTNFLSAS
+322 AMANFLSAS

-403 KQLPQDNPSR
+403 KQLPQDNPQR
-413 YRYPCLLLMDEFT
+413 YRYPCLLLMDEFS

-449 PIIQSLSQLESVYGR
+449 PIIQSLSQLESVYGK

-561 DPAFTSRVMEPPVVP
+561 DPAFISRVMEPPVVP
-576 PLDLDLFIAKLQ
+576 PLDLDLFVAKLQ

-615 LMDADIDLPPP
+615 LMDADIELPPP

-647 VNDMNALVEK
+647 VSEINALVEK
-657 TAPTPESPVAELSQW
+657 TTPNAESPVPELSQW
-672 LLNGLEFMNVVE
+672 LLNGLEFMA
-684 GSEVPHTDPSEKG
+684 
-697 SAVDMETVNRAF
+697 AVDAGAEVDDVVGAQRLDQVGVERAF
-709 SAL
+709 LGF

>member
-1 MLQRIAAAQW
+1 MLQKIAATQW

-20 SVTIPFILWFAGMF
+20 AVTIPFILWFAGMF
-34 WLAAIHRNPLGADL
+34 WLAAIHKNPLGGDL
-48 WTWLDAWGKVDA
+48 WTWLNAWGLVRS
-60 GIYSHVEQDRLL
+60 GVFPIIEQDRLI
-72 RSLFYASLLVYFVPL
+72 RSLFYASLVVYFVPI
-87 YVVLNGMLQR
+87 YVVLNGMLQK
-97 HRRALHGSARWANH
+97 HRRALHGNARWAND
-111 KEIRNANLVQDDGI
+111 KEIRQAGLVQDDGI
-125 VIGKHKGEILRFP
+125 VIGQHKGEVLHFP
-138 GQQFVLLSAPTRSG
+138 GQQFVILAAPTRSG
-152 KGVGVVIPNLLTYS
+152 KGVGVVIPNLLTYT

-182 AGYRRDVLQQ
+182 AGYRHQVLKQAT
-192 QSWLFNPF
+192 WLFNPF
-200 AEERNPDTGAPAPR
+200 AEDREPETGKAAPR

-240 IWPTGGKD
+240 VWPTGGKD

-262 VLFLSEL
+262 VLFLCEL
-269 NDRRQKDAA
+269 RDRRENDKS
-278 LPEYPVTMGEVLR
+278 LPDYPVTMGEVLR

-296 GTGLS
+296 GSCLS
-301 VKKYLQGLVETYPWL
+301 VKKYLQNLLETYPWL
-316 SSECLD
+316 SGECLD
-322 ALTNFLSAS
+322 AMANFLSAS

-362 FDLADVRTRPMS
+362 FDLADVRIKPMS

-403 KQLPQDNPSR
+403 KQLPQDNPAH

-449 PIIQSLSQLESVYGR
+449 PIIQSLSQLESVYGK
-464 EDARTFVTN
+464 EDARTFLTN
-473 HAMQILFAPREQ
+473 HALQILFAPREQ

-501 GVSESRSK
+501 GISESRSK

-529 LPQELKE
+529 MPQELKE
-536 LGQWKEIVLLENTKP
+536 LGQWKEIILLENTKP
-551 ILCDKIRYYD
+551 ILCDKIRYYE
-561 DPAFTSRVMEPPVVP
+561 DPVFISRMMDPPAVP
-576 PLDLDLFIAKLQ
+576 AMDLDLFIARSQK
-588 NRIRPLQDSELQA
+588 RIRPLA
-601 DGSDLSDVPPEHLL
+601 DHEINDAKGALSDVSPEHLL
-615 LMDADIDLPPP
+615 LLDPEIKMPPIEDE
-626 DDEEGAYEFVTQCYQ
+626 DDAYEFALNCY
-641 EQLGVS
+641 EAQLGSS
-647 VNDMNALVEK
+647 VTESLALAEK
-657 TAPTPESPVAELSQW
+657 DPRRADGSVTELSDW
-672 LLNGLEFMNVVE
+672 LLNGLEFMAVVE
-684 GSEVPHTDPSEKG
+684 EGAVRDKPQESSIALGKEVVHQ
-697 SAVDMETVNRAF
+697 AF
-709 SAL
+709 SGLD